1 MRLLSHH
8 SYRKTYKSS
17 WHLLGISALL
27 WRKGYQSQTHR
38 VLTIWLAGDAMMV
51 GESSHFSSLNL
62 GNVYRA

>member
-38 VLTIWLAGDAMMV
+38 VITIWLSGNAIMV
-51 GESSHFSSLNL
+51 VETSDFSSLDL
-62 GNVYRA
+62 GKIHRA